1 MNIFYF
7 FTAQENVDEVLIE
20 VNSTSELHRKVLSD
34 TMDGSVT
41 EEIFVEDNSGQ
52 VWIKENPDT
61 EGYFTLRSKEA
72 KEAKNELYLTPN
84 TETNIF
90 ETKGM

>member
-1 MNIFYF
+1 M
-7 FTAQENVDEVLIE
+7 
-20 VNSTSELHRKVLSD
+20 VLSD
-34 TMDGSVT
+34 TIDGSVT

-61 EGYFTLRSKEA
+61 EGYFTLRNKEG
-72 KEAKNELYLTPN
+72 NLFLTPK
-84 TETNIF
+84 TNFF